1 MARQCSYTISN
12 EWVDSVPPNSILWG
26 QNIEP
31 VVTARLHDWQTKLFV
46 VMVVVV
52 VVVVVVVCHFHPHSL
67 ILIIK
72 P

>member
-1 MARQCSYTISN
+1 MNGLIQCPQIQFCGGKT
-12 EWVDSVPPNSILWG
+12 
-26 QNIEP
+26 IEP
-31 VVTARLHDWQTKLFV
+31 VVTARLCNWQTKLLFV
-46 VMVVVV
+46 VMVV